1 METSTMIT
9 DSSLMSHYKD
19 VFKNYIPH
27 LEQEVTDQKLIL
39 DHITTFDNALSRE
52 NLIAH
57 VTSSVMILNQN
68 KTKVLLGFHHIYQSW
83 GWFGG
88 HNDDDPD
95 CLHVALKEA
104 TEETGLQTFLEVM
117 KEPISLDVVY
127 VGNHIKK
134 GKYIPDH
141 LHLNITYG
149 LRADDTLPLLH
160 NEEEHLGLKW
170 FELHDYLNH
179 ITEPRM
185 VPIYQKIISR
195 ML

>member
-1 METSTMIT
+1 MNS
-9 DSSLMSHYKD
+9 DFSSMSHYKD
-19 VFKNYIPH
+19 VFKNYIP
-27 LEQEVTDQKLIL
+27 LSEQESTDQKLIL
-39 DHITTFDNALSRE
+39 DHITTFDNALSRN

-57 VTSSVMILNQN
+57 VTSSVMILNQD
-68 KTKVLLGFHHIYQSW
+68 KTKVLLGFHQIYQSW

-88 HNDDDPD
+88 HNDDDPY

-104 TEETGLQTFLEVM
+104 TEETGLQTFLEVI

-149 LRADDTLPLLH
+149 LLADDRLPLLH
-160 NEEEHLGLKW
+160 NEDEHLGLKW
-170 FELHDYLNH
+170 FDLNDYLNH
-179 ITEPRM
+179 VTEPRM
-185 VPIYQKIISR
+185 VPIYTKIIGR